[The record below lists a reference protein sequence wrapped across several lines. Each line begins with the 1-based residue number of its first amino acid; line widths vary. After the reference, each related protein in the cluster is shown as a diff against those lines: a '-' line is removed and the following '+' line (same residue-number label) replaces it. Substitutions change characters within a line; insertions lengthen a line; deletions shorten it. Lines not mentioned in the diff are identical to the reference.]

1 MFSINKRHE
10 KGSRGKVKGTMRR
23 NVCWPVLKPFT
34 ILWENALETSRQDSF
49 LNLSCIKDP
58 QACCHWSSHSLT
70 LCVQNRDFF
79 FNAKLLKLFCSNIY
93 IFLVILFG
101 NISFDFFLWISHVS
115 TSYPALLHI
124 LYAQISVLS
133 HYPCFSAL
141 LFLAHG
147 NINTYDYFLFLQQ
160 WQTMKINHRSCT
172 TNNWTILNI
181 CYRKSLNRAE
191 LKSKM
196 KYISIV

>member
-1 MFSINKRHE
+1 MRVGQCWSL
-10 KGSRGKVKGTMRR
+10 SQSSGKMHLRLPGRTLSWICPASKTHKLAVTGAHIPWPCVYRIGT
-23 NVCWPVLKPFT
+23 
-34 ILWENALETSRQDSF
+34 
-49 LNLSCIKDP
+49 
-58 QACCHWSSHSLT
+58 
-70 LCVQNRDFF
+70 FF
-79 FNAKLLKLFCSNIY
+79 FNAKLLKLFCSNVY

-101 NISFDFFLWISHVS
+101 NISFDFFLGISHVS